1 MAYNLTQH
9 FSPTFVM
16 YPLLILLDS
25 VIYFSISKV
34 SVVLASLI
42 MMSGVGYDA

>member
-34 SVVLASLI
+34 SVVFGIVDNGERSRL
-42 MMSGVGYDA
+42 